1 VTGAELAR
9 IVAMQRWVEEA
20 TATRVEPWRFG
31 VAVFT
36 DDFPRRYDSNFLRVE
51 KPVGTT
57 TPGELAAEADRLQ
70 AHLSHRELIVED
82 VDAGARLA
90 AGFRELGYVI
100 ERLAY
105 MALRTEPSDAPTPA
119 LPVRE
124 VTPQMLRPTLVA
136 INLAMDGMAPA
147 DAEMLADFRPVSA
160 ERAGARY
167 FAVELD
173 GVLASYCELY
183 LHEGVA
189 QVEDVNTLERFRN
202 RGAARAVVLAAI
214 AAGRAAGADLV
225 WLLADADDWPQH
237 LYAKLGFEPVGGAW
251 QFTTMAPQHQRMQG
265 ATASA
270 P

>member
-1 VTGAELAR
+1 VTAAELAR
-9 IVAMQRWVEEA
+9 IVTMQRWVEEA

-31 VAVFT
+31 SAVFT
-36 DDFPRRYDSNFLRVE
+36 DDFPARYDSNFLRVE
-51 KPVGTT
+51 KPVGTA

-70 AHLSHRELIVED
+70 AHLSHREVIVED

-90 AGFRELGYVI
+90 AGFRELGYLV

-105 MALRTEPSDAPTPA
+105 MALRTEPSDAPA

-124 VTPQMLRPTLVA
+124 VSPQLLRPTLLAV
-136 INLAMDGMAPA
+136 NLAMDGMAPA

-183 LHEGVA
+183 LHEGAA
-189 QVEDVNTLERFRN
+189 QVEDVNTLEAFRN
-202 RGAARAVVLAAI
+202 RGAGRAVVLAAI
-214 AAGRAAGADLV
+214 AEAHAAGADLV

-237 LYAKLGFEPVGGAW
+237 LYAKLGFERVGGAW
-251 QFTTMAPQHQRMQG
+251 QFTKMAPQHQRMQG
-265 ATASA
+265 AAASA

>member
-1 VTGAELAR
+1 MTAAEQAR

-31 VAVFT
+31 SAVFT

-51 KPVGTT
+51 KPVGTA

-90 AGFRELGYVI
+90 AGFRELGYVV

-105 MALRTEPSDAPTPA
+105 MALRNEPPDASA

-124 VTPQMLRPTLVA
+124 VSPQTLRPTLIA
-136 INLAMDGMAPA
+136 TNLAIDGMAAA

-160 ERAGARY
+160 ERAGTRY
-167 FAVELD
+167 FAAELD
-173 GVLASYCELY
+173 GVLTSYCELY
-183 LHEGVA
+183 LYEGAA
-189 QVEDVNTLERFRN
+189 QVEDVNTLEAFRN
-202 RGAARAVVLAAI
+202 RGAGRAVVLAAI
-214 AAGRAAGADLV
+214 AEARAAGADLV
-225 WLLADADDWPQH
+225 WLLADADDWPQQ
-237 LYAKLGFEPVGGAW
+237 LYAKLGFERVGGAW
-251 QFTTMAPQHQRMQG
+251 QFTKVASQHRRMQG
-265 ATASA
+265 AAASA